1 MEPSVRTNAVAADIL
16 TEVSS
21 FFETPINGHR
31 PKIFVSTILLTKTIP
46 MSNTK
51 YSFMQ
56 LNYIGLKLKHEKYTL
71 FLYNLKE

>member
-1 MEPSVRTNAVAADIL
+1 MEPKVRTNAVAADML
-16 TEVSS
+16 TDVSS

-31 PKIFVSTILLTKTIP
+31 PNILVKTILLTKTTP

-56 LNYIGLKLKHEKYTL
+56 LNYIGLNLQDGKYTL